1 MKRALLMVMLGLSHV
16 AVAHQTAE
24 PSATDS
30 SATFDEATRDPSPL
44 GRRVSQVLAGG
55 AALAVGGLGAVAFGM
70 GCCGFSGLLFLPAGA
85 ALGAAVGTS
94 LVGALFTGQYAF
106 GSTLLAALAGGAVA
120 LVGFLAGPV
129 VGTLASV
136 LLPLTG
142 AVIGY
147 ETGAFSRRAP
157 PPSAA
162 VVPLAGDG
170 RQGLVLLGRF

>member
-1 MKRALLMVMLGLSHV
+1 MKRALLIAMLGVSHV
-16 AVAHQTAE
+16 AAAHETAT

-44 GRRVSQVLAGG
+44 ARRTTQVLAGG
-55 AALAVGGLGAVAFGM
+55 AALVVGGLGAFAFGAR
-70 GCCGFSGLLFLPAGA
+70 CCGYSALLFLPAGA

-94 LVGALFTGQYAF
+94 LIGALFTGQYAF
-106 GSTLLAALAGGAVA
+106 GSTLLAAIAGGAIA

-136 LLPLTG
+136 LLPLIG

-147 ETGAFSRRAP
+147 ETGAFARRAP
-157 PPSAA
+157 APSAA
-162 VVPLAGDG
+162 VVPLSGEG
-170 RQGLVLLGRF
+170 RQGLVLVGRF